1 MLLFFRV
8 FLRRYRAFTRSRRV
22 AFVVLS
28 VFIFSYATFG
38 FYLFER
44 QVNASVSLSDALWWA
59 IVTMTTVGYGDI
71 TPRSELTRM
80 LVGYPTILLGV
91 VFVGY
96 VLSDISTKLFEINR
110 TRRMGLKSM
119 QDRNHLVIVRY
130 VGEARISS
138 IIAELN
144 KDHAKFYDRVVLID
158 DRVRE
163 ISTSLAVHF
172 IRGDP
177 ALRETLLK
185 ANVPH
190 ANAIIVLRQPELN
203 EADSD
208 LKNIA
213 AVLAIR
219 AVAPSVPIIVEC
231 ADPDYH
237 QLLDKA
243 GSTHTVC
250 LEGMREKIIVQE
262 LLDPG
267 VLSIVHELTTN
278 LSGNQLYL
286 IKTPPQARTW
296 QDVKQH
302 YSNICLLGIRR
313 GNANHLAPSETFP
326 LVANDRVVCIAQ
338 ERPTGGA

>member
-1 MLLFFRV
+1 MFFFKI
-8 FLRRYRAFTRSRRV
+8 FLRRYRNFTRSRRAV
-22 AFVVLS
+22 FVTVCI
-28 VFIFSYATFG
+28 FIFAYATFG
-38 FYLFER
+38 FYFFER
-44 QVNASVSLSDALWWA
+44 QVDSRVSLSDALWWA

-96 VLSDISTKLFEINR
+96 VLSDISTKLFELNR
-110 TRRMGLKSM
+110 TRRRGLKKM

-130 VGEARISS
+130 VGETRIKS
-138 IIAELN
+138 IVTELA
-144 KDHAKFYDRVVLID
+144 KDRSEYHDNIVLID
-158 DRVRE
+158 DRVKE
-163 ISTSLAVHF
+163 IGSSLMVHF
-172 IRGDP
+172 IHGDP

-190 ANAIIVLRQPELN
+190 ANAVIVLRQPELS
-203 EADSD
+203 ETESD

-219 AVAPSVPIIVEC
+219 ELAPQVPIAVEC
-231 ADPDYH
+231 ADPEY
-237 QLLDKA
+237 QALLAQA

-278 LSGNQLYL
+278 LSGNQLY
-286 IKTPPQARTW
+286 IVAAPPQARTW
-296 QDVKQH
+296 QDVKHH
-302 YSNICLLGIRR
+302 YRNTCLLGIRR
-313 GNANHLAPSETFP
+313 GNSNHLAPQATFP

-338 ERPTGGA
+338 ERPVSGA

>member
-1 MLLFFRV
+1 MFFFRI
-8 FLRRYRAFTRSRRV
+8 FLRRYRVLTRSRRV
-22 AFVVLS
+22 GFVALS

-44 QVNASVSLSDALWWA
+44 RVDATVSLSDALWWA

-71 TPRSELTRM
+71 TPRSELTRT

-91 VFVGY
+91 VFLGY

-110 TRRMGLKSM
+110 TRRRGLKKM

-130 VGEARISS
+130 VGEARVRS
-138 IIAELN
+138 IVAELSR
-144 KDHAKFYDRVVLID
+144 DRSQQYDNIVLID
-158 DRVRE
+158 DRVKE
-163 ISTSLAVHF
+163 ISSNLAVHF
-172 IRGDP
+172 IFGNP
-177 ALRETLLK
+177 ALHETLFK

-190 ANAIIVLRQPELN
+190 ADAVIILRQPELN
-203 EADSD
+203 ESEPD

-219 AVAPSVPIIVEC
+219 AIAPSVTIIVEC
-231 ADPDYH
+231 ADPAY
-237 QLLDKA
+237 QTLLDKA

-278 LSGNQLYL
+278 LSGNQLYI

-302 YSNICLLGIRR
+302 YRDTCLLGIRR
-313 GNANHLAPSETFP
+313 GNTNHLAPRETFA
-326 LVANDRVVCIAQ
+326 LATDDRVVCIAQ
-338 ERPTGGA
+338 NRPGSGA

>member
-1 MLLFFRV
+1 MFFFRV
-8 FLRRYRAFTRSRRV
+8 FLRRYRVLTRNRRV
-22 AFVVLS
+22 AFVLLS

-44 QVNASVSLSDALWWA
+44 RVNANVSLSDALWWA

-80 LVGYPTILLGV
+80 VVGYPTILLGV
-91 VFVGY
+91 VFLGY

-110 TRRMGLKSM
+110 TRRRGLKKM

-130 VGEARISS
+130 VGEARIRS
-138 IIAELN
+138 IIAELS
-144 KDHAKFYDRVVLID
+144 KDNAQHYDNIALID

-163 ISTSLAVHF
+163 ISSSLAVHF
-172 IRGDP
+172 IYGDP
-177 ALRETLLK
+177 ALHETLYK

-190 ANAIIVLRQPELN
+190 ASAVIVLRQPELN
-203 EADSD
+203 EAESD

-219 AVAPSVPIIVEC
+219 TIAPSVTIIVEC
-231 ADPDYH
+231 ADPAYQ

-278 LSGNQLYL
+278 LSGNQLYI

-296 QDVKQH
+296 QDVKYH
-302 YSNICLLGIRR
+302 YRNICLLGIRR
-313 GNANHLAPSETFP
+313 GDANHLAPSETFV
-326 LVANDRVVCIAQ
+326 LVANDRIVCIAQ
-338 ERPTGGA
+338 ERPVSGA

>member
-1 MLLFFRV
+1 MFFFRV
-8 FLRRYRAFTRSRRV
+8 FLRRYRAFARSHRV
-22 AFVVLS
+22 GFVALS

-44 QVNASVSLSDALWWA
+44 QVDATVSLSDALWWA

-110 TRRMGLKSM
+110 TRRRGLKKM

-130 VGEARISS
+130 VGEARVRS
-138 IIAELN
+138 IIAELG
-144 KDHAKFYDRVVLID
+144 KDRNNYYDNIVLID

-163 ISTSLAVHF
+163 VSSSLAVHF
-172 IRGDP
+172 IYGDP
-177 ALRETLLK
+177 ALHETLFK

-190 ANAIIVLRQPELN
+190 ASAVIILRQPELN

-219 AVAPSVPIIVEC
+219 AIAPTVPIIVEC
-231 ADPDYH
+231 ADPAYQ

-286 IKTPPQARTW
+286 IKVPPQARTW

-302 YSNICLLGIRR
+302 YHNICLLGIRR
-313 GNANHLAPSETFP
+313 GNANHLAPDETFA
-326 LVANDRVVCIAQ
+326 LVAKDRVVCIAQ
-338 ERPTGGA
+338 ERPVGGV

>member
-1 MLLFFRV
+1 MFFFRI
-8 FLRRYRAFTRSRRV
+8 FLRRYRSFTRSRRV
-22 AFVVLS
+22 AFVMLS
-28 VFIFSYATFG
+28 VLIFAYATFG

-44 QVNASVSLSDALWWA
+44 QVDASVSLSDALWWA

-110 TRRMGLKSM
+110 TRRRGLKKM
-119 QDRNHLVIVRY
+119 QERNHLVIVRY
-130 VGEARISS
+130 VGEARIKS
-138 IIAELN
+138 IVAELG
-144 KDHAKFYDRVVLID
+144 KDRLHFYDNIVLID
-158 DRVRE
+158 DRVQE
-163 ISTSLAVHF
+163 ISNSLAVHF
-172 IRGDP
+172 IYGDP
-177 ALRETLLK
+177 ALPETLRK
-185 ANVPH
+185 ANLPH
-190 ANAIIVLRQPELN
+190 ASAVIVLRQPELS

-219 AVAPSVPIIVEC
+219 ALAPSVPVIVEC
-231 ADPDYH
+231 ADPAYQ

-286 IKTPPQARTW
+286 IKTPAQARTW
-296 QDVKQH
+296 QDVKKH
-302 YSNICLLGIRR
+302 YGNICLLGIRR
-313 GNANHLAPSETFP
+313 GNANHLAPLETFP
-326 LVANDRVVCIAQ
+326 LVADDRIVCIAQ
-338 ERPTGGA
+338 ERPAHGG